1 MIRDA
6 SNKDLFNVK
15 MKEKSFALNLMAF
28 ISRVSATEI
37 WHKRLGD
44 FHHRGFLQ
52 MQSKNLVEGLANID
66 DDMPLCHACKFGKQ
80 NRQPFPKQAWRASKK
95 LQLVHTDLCGPQ
107 QTSSLNARVENES
120 VCLI

>member
-1 MIRDA
+1 
-6 SNKDLFNVK
+6 
-15 MKEKSFALNLMAF
+15 
-28 ISRVSATEI
+28 
-37 WHKRLGD
+37 
-44 FHHRGFLQ
+44 